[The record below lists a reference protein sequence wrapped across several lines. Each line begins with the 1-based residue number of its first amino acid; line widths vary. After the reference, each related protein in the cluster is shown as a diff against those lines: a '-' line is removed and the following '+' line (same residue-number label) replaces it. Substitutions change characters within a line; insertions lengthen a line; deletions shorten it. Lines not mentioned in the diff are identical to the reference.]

1 VTVNSKS
8 VDLEFFAQFREDC
21 GLSRETVLTTSRTA
35 EELYTELD
43 RKYRFRSHKET
54 IRVAVNDSLAPWDTE
69 IRDGDRVVFLT
80 PFGGG

>member
-1 VTVNSKS
+1 VSDSSKS
-8 VDLEFFAQFREDC
+8 VALEFFAQFREDC
-21 GLSRETVLTTSRTA
+21 GVSSETVQTTSRTA

-43 RKYRFRSHKET
+43 RKYRFTSQRKA
-54 IRVAVNDSLAPWDTE
+54 IRVAVNDALTSWDTE